1 MLKGIKPKDLEK
13 ILLNKNLRQHL
24 AYEDPLWFSL
34 IYLKHCFSYPL
45 APFHLEMFHLLKEPK
60 YEFVVVMAFR
70 ESGKSTIMNTANVL
84 WSILGKTQKKFVV
97 IVSQTQDQA
106 KNHFTNIKEELL
118 YNKLLR
124 EDFGPFAEDE
134 ATWQKM
140 SLELEYNN
148 AKILSV
154 SREQSIRGIK
164 YNSIRPDLIICDD
177 IEDISA
183 AQEESSRHETLCRFS
198 SEILPL
204 GSGGTRIFV
213 LGNLIC
219 NESLLMQ
226 LRRGITNGSITGI
239 FRAYP
244 IIDDDRRILWLDKYK
259 EIENI
264 HNLSKRFP
272 DTVWVREFLLK
283 SLSANGRELINPI
296 VFDEVFRERYGGSK
310 MELPPQQTPLIPQME
325 EFKISVPYDQPPIFL
340 FMSDSLEYK
349 LYFGNVYLNEPVM
362 TLREREK
369 MIREKEKEKET
380 P

>member
-1 MLKGIKPKDLEK
+1 M
-13 ILLNKNLRQHL
+13 RQHL

-34 IYLKHCFSYPL
+34 IYLKHFFDYPL

-84 WSILGKTQKKFVV
+84 WSILGKPQKKFVV

-118 YNKLLR
+118 YNELLR

-134 ATWQKM
+134 SAWQKM
-140 SLELEYNN
+140 SLELEYNES
-148 AKILSV
+148 KVLSV

-164 YNSIRPDLIICDD
+164 HNSIRPDLIICDD

-183 AQEESSRHETLCRFS
+183 MVEESVRNETMCRFS

-204 GSGGTRIFV
+204 GSYGTRIFV

-219 NESLLMQ
+219 QESLLMQ
-226 LRRGITNGSITGI
+226 LRKSITDGSIKGI

-244 IIDDDRRILWLDKYK
+244 IIDDDRRILWLDKYRD
-259 EIENI
+259 IENVRG
-264 HNLSKRFP
+264 LSKRFP

-296 VFDEVFRERYGGSK
+296 ILDDAFRRPYHDNEIK
-310 MELPPQQTPLIPQME
+310 LPPQQIPLISQME
-325 EFKISVPYDQPPIFL
+325 EFKISVPYDRPTIML
-340 FMSDSLEYK
+340 FMSDDPEYK
-349 LYFGNVYLNEPVM
+349 LYFGNIYLDEPVM
-362 TLREREK
+362 TLREREEIIGK
-369 MIREKEKEKET
+369 KAKEWSEELKKQKCRGSD
-380 P
+380 